1 LATLG
6 GIVTRVQRILTKKGK
21 PMAFIDLE
29 DLSGTIEV
37 IIFQSLYSQHKDLVA
52 MEKILLIKG
61 KLSDKDGEAKFI
73 ADEIKELGQQAL
85 PSAPQSVT
93 IKIPEAATDELFG
106 QLKELFESAPGDL
119 NVNLMI
125 KEQKVKTPFRIDLN
139 EDLKSKI
146 KQLLGT

>member
-1 LATLG
+1 MIILWRPSVLAIQHYYFCDLVVRV
-6 GIVTRVQRILTKKGK
+6 IV
-21 PMAFIDLE
+21 
-29 DLSGTIEV
+29 
-37 IIFQSLYSQHKDLVA
+37 FQSLYSQLKDLIV

-61 KLSDKDGEAKFI
+61 KLSDKDSEAKFI
-73 ADEIKELGQQAL
+73 ADEIKELGQQTL
-85 PSAPQSVT
+85 SPLPQSVT